1 MGEVVIVSGSGREV
15 VGPDHLPLDRPLA
28 VERIAGGIIP
38 PATGG
43 RGGPGNRD
51 AVLGG
56 VYRPDGTQVDLSVLK
71 KATKHVTTYP
81 YDAAAVRD
89 ADIATDDREVVYC
102 GYIQRHFGHVLVEVT
117 SRLWWAL
124 QEGFGGPLM
133 FQSIS
138 PGILDVSYIR
148 ALFDLIGIADRVMI
162 ADAWTRYAGVVVPE
176 ASHRFNAHIAPEFLL
191 PFERAR
197 EAALKAAPGPSPEKL
212 YLSRSRLDAGRIIG
226 EEVVEEMFAAEG
238 YDIVHPQEL
247 GLAEQVALFARA
259 KKVAGFNG
267 SAMHGLVFS
276 PGGVEATHIARDEHI
291 GKSFF
296 LIDQLLGNDARYIVG
311 TFASRLGTLGRH
323 EPFLVDIDGVGDMLR
338 AEGVISPSNRPSVRQ
353 AALKADFNA
362 ECALQLA
369 SSRRSPLKGLRRL
382 SPLFGA
388 LLKRPTDGRLWA
400 ALPGVA
406 ARAVREL
413 F

>member
-1 MGEVVIVSGSGREV
+1 MGDVVIVSGNGRETA
-15 VGPDHLPLDRPLA
+15 GAETLPLDRPLA
-28 VERIAGGIIP
+28 IERIAGGIIP
-38 PATGG
+38 PAIVG
-43 RGGPGNRD
+43 RGGAGNRD

-71 KATKHVTTYP
+71 KAAKHVTTYP

-89 ADIATDDREVVYC
+89 ANIATDDREVVYC

-124 QEGFGGPLM
+124 REGFDGPLV

-138 PGILDVSYIR
+138 PGILDVSYIS
-148 ALFDLIGIADRVMI
+148 ALFELIGIADRATI
-162 ADAWTRYAGVVVPE
+162 ADNWTRYSSVVVPE
-176 ASHRFNAHIAPEFLL
+176 ASHRFNAHIAPEFLM

-197 EAALKAAPGPSPEKL
+197 GAALKAVPGPSPEKL

-226 EEVVEEMFAAEG
+226 EGAVEEMFAAEG

-276 PGGVEATHIARDEHI
+276 PGGVEATHIARDDHI
-291 GKSFF
+291 GRSFF

-311 TFASRLGTLGRH
+311 EFAPRLGTLGRH

-338 AEGVISPSNRPSVRQ
+338 SEGVISPQTRPSVSQR
-353 AALKADFNA
+353 ALTAEFEA
-362 ECALQLA
+362 ECRLQLA
-369 SSRRSPLKGLRRL
+369 ASRRSPLKGLKRL
-382 SPLFGA
+382 PPLLGA
-388 LLKRPTDGRLWA
+388 LLKRPLDGRLWQ
-400 ALPGVA
+400 ALPGVVTT
-406 ARAVREL
+406 AVREL

>member
-1 MGEVVIVSGSGREV
+1 MGEVVIVSGNGRKNA
-15 VGPDHLPLDRPLA
+15 GPETLPLDRPLG
-28 VERIAGGIIP
+28 VERIAGGIVP

-71 KATKHVTTYP
+71 KATRHVTTYP
-81 YDAAAVRD
+81 YDAATVRD
-89 ADIATDDREVVYC
+89 ADIVTDDREVVYC

-124 QEGFGGPLM
+124 REGFGGPLV

-148 ALFDLIGIADRVMI
+148 ALFELIGIADRVTI
-162 ADAWTRYAGVVVPE
+162 AERWTRYASVVVPE

-197 EAALKAAPGPSPEKL
+197 AAALKVAPGSGPEKL

-226 EEVVEEMFAAEG
+226 EEAVEEMFAAEG
-238 YDIVHPQEL
+238 YDIIHPQEL

-259 KKVAGFNG
+259 RKVAGFNG

-276 PGGVEATHIARDEHI
+276 PGGVEATHIARDDHV
-291 GKSFF
+291 GRSFF

-311 TFASRLGTLGRH
+311 EFAPRLGTLGRH

-338 AEGVISPSNRPSVRQ
+338 SEGVISPDTRPSVEQ
-353 AALKADFNA
+353 KALTAEFQA

-369 SSRRSPLKGLRRL
+369 SSRRSPVRGLKRL
-382 SPLFGA
+382 SPLLGA
-388 LLKRPTDGRLWA
+388 LSRRPFNGRLWA
-400 ALPGVA
+400 ALPGVV
-406 ARAVREL
+406 ARSVKEL